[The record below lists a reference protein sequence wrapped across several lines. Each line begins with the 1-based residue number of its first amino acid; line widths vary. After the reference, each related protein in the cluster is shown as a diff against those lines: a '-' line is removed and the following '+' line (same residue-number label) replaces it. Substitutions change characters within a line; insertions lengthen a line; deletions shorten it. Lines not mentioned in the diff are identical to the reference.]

1 MIQSSVRN
9 LIIGICL
16 LASFAGYEYRK
27 PQPEEVPASAKVA
40 AGSYAPAPEVKP
52 TLKQRIDIL
61 EDSIILLQNEISIL
75 QQEKDQAK
83 RDSVEMTDK
92 IFDWASKLVGL
103 IGSIITVISSIS
115 LLRKKQVTPGAV

>member
-16 LASFAGYEYRK
+16 LAAFASYEFTRPTDNPK
-27 PQPEEVPASAKVA
+27 VAPVA
-40 AGSYAPAPEVKP
+40 AGAYPGGPQVKP
-52 TLKQRIDIL
+52 TLQQRVDML
-61 EDSIILLQNEISIL
+61 DAELSALQDAVYEMRA
-75 QQEKDQAK
+75 EKEQAK

-92 IFDWASKLVGL
+92 IFEWASKLVGL